1 MVAKVNGGI
10 ESGVWVER
18 DVQFVTLT
26 FSADITTSAFD
37 IPNSV
42 LDNAVQKLVENKAT
56 VLAVSELYSTG
67 TKIDIMLGHAQGWT
81 AAANDG
87 VIAAGVDVTGLDTSG
102 DALAA
107 TVDINF
113 AVFSGLRAAT
123 SADLTEFNG
132 EFFRSI

>member
-87 VIAAGVDVTGLDTSG
+87 VIATGVDVTGLDTAG

-107 TVDINF
+107 TVGINF